1 MFYDLSLLGLSK
13 ILKGTF
19 VYAPVSAVAYGINV
33 FILSYLST
41 ILSPEE
47 YVELSFLRTTGLLV
61 LPLVTFS
68 LNLLLP
74 KLSDRELGLLYIRN
88 ALYTLSI
95 LSSFL
100 VFIFYYIFLSISGSQ
115 FHNLLFSWLPV
126 TLFQITLVY
135 VQTTYL
141 TLSQYGKAAI
151 FSFLSIIPIVV
162 TGIGLYWGYK
172 LEIVLYIIDSLA
184 LLLIVFLYKRES
196 LALSFVKLKMITS
209 FFKEVIYVIGNNSI
223 YPITF
228 LIAPIIILKFFGNDG
243 MYHWEVTNLW
253 RNMIMVGGSISL
265 MVIQREFLR
274 GGFTWKDHVGWFL
287 IFCTLLIVAATCLYI
302 VVTQVKFL
310 SNDYR
315 QFMLDGIITG
325 VISAMPGFWAFHF
338 FSNVESL
345 KYLIILS
352 TIWSVILGL
361 LIFKGIVFSLL
372 LSYLVFLFLILLY
385 YSYDQYQ
392 TILGRKI

>member
-1 MFYDLSLLGLSK
+1 MLGFSK
-13 ILKGTF
+13 IVKGTF
-19 VYAPVSAVAYGINV
+19 VYAPVSAIAYGISI

-41 ILSPEE
+41 ILTPEE

-74 KLSDRELGLLYIRN
+74 KLSDLKLELVYIRN

-100 VFIFYYIFLSISGSQ
+100 AFLFYYIFLSISESQ
-115 FHNLLFSWLPV
+115 LHNLLFRWFPI

-162 TGIGLYWGYK
+162 TGIGLHLGFK
-172 LEIVLYIIDSLA
+172 LEVVLHVLDSLVV
-184 LLLIVFLYKRES
+184 LLIIFLYKLES
-196 LALSFVKLKMITS
+196 LALSFAKLKLIIPY
-209 FFKEVIYVIGNNSI
+209 FKEVAFVIVNNSI

-228 LIAPIIILKFFGNDG
+228 LITPILILKYFGNNG

-253 RNMIMVGGSISL
+253 RNMIMVGASISL
-265 MVIQREFLR
+265 MVIQREFLK
-274 GGFTWKDHVGWFL
+274 GGFTWKEHMLWFL
-287 IFCTLLIVAATCLYI
+287 IFCSLLIVAALCLYLI
-302 VVTQVKFL
+302 VTQAGFFSSDYQHFL
-310 SNDYR
+310 V
-315 QFMLDGIITG
+315 DGLITG
-325 VISAMPGFWAFHF
+325 IISAMPGFWAFHF
-338 FSNVESL
+338 FSNAESL
-345 KYLIILS
+345 KYLIGLS
-352 TIWSVILGL
+352 FIWSVIFIL
-361 LIFKGIVFSLL
+361 LIFKGIVFSLVA
-372 LSYLVFLFLILLY
+372 SYLVFLLLIIMF
-385 YSYDQYQ
+385 YSYDKYQ
-392 TILGRKI
+392 TVLGRKI